1 MGSCPDTDV
10 DPVNVQIDI
19 NPSTD
24 QHFTSPY
31 NIDILSSKQVMR
43 MKELVS

>member
-1 MGSCPDTDV
+1 MGSCPDTDIV
-10 DPVNVQIDI
+10 PVNVQIDI
-19 NPSTD
+19 NPSAD

-31 NIDILSSKQVMR
+31 NIDILSSKQVTR